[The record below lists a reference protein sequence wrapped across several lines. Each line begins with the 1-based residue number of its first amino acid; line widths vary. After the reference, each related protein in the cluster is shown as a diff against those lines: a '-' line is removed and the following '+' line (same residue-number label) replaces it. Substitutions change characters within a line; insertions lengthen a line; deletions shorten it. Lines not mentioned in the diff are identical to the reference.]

1 MMPDTPVLLQ
11 ALLGLASCVAR
22 SCPEG
27 KKAFIFAGPEGKST
41 LVQAPWWCLEYWLFN
56 CAPS

>member
-1 MMPDTPVLLQ
+1 MLEMPLLLQ

-41 LVQAPWWCLEYWLFN
+41 LLQAPW
-56 CAPS
+56 